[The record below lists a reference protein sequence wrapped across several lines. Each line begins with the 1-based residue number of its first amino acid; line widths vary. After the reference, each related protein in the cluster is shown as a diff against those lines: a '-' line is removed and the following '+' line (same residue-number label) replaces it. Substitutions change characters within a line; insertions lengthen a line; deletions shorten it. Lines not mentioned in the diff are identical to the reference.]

1 MLLELLESTNLKYQS
16 DASVAL
22 CKLSSKASTLSPVDA
37 APPSPIP
44 QVVHVVLTYLVGILI
59 HLSEVFTYYRL
70 FQVVGR
76 YNLCFCS
83 AISSIFSCIFFKSL
97 NSPLIPKKLLLEH
110 ILEICLF

>member
-44 QVVHVVLTYLVGILI
+44 QVVHVVLIYLVGVLI

-83 AISSIFSCIFFKSL
+83 VLYHQFLVVSFSNL
-97 NSPLIPKKLLLEH
+97 WAV
-110 ILEICLF
+110 